1 MVDHAFLEHEGILA
15 FAHRGDHQAGPE
27 NTLSAFE
34 GAVQQGFCYLETDV
48 HCSKDGVL
56 LAFHDDR
63 LDRVTD
69 QQGLIAQTD
78 YALIRQARIRETE
91 QIPRLESLLEAFPDA
106 RFNIDPKSDAAV
118 GPLIDI
124 IRHMDAEQRVCIGS
138 FYGRRLRWVRDA
150 LPGVCTSMARAETT
164 YARFAS
170 LGLPW
175 RSGGAACAQVPVWW
189 NRILVVDSRFVQTM
203 HAQGI
208 PVHVWTVNNIDEMH
222 RLLDL
227 GVDGLMTDYPAKL
240 KSVLLT
246 RGQWHQ
252 PC

>member
-1 MVDHAFLEHEGILA
+1 VAEHAFLEHEGVLA

-69 QQGLIAQTD
+69 RQGLIAQTD
-78 YALIRQARIRETE
+78 YATIRQARIRETE
-91 QIPRLESLLEAFPDA
+91 QIPRLESLLEAFPDT

-124 IRHMDAEQRVCIGS
+124 IRHMDAEQRVCVGS

-175 RSGGAACAQVPVWW
+175 RSGGAACAQVPVRW
-189 NRILVVDSRFVQTM
+189 NGILVVDGRFIQTM
-203 HAQGI
+203 HDRGI
-208 PVHVWTVNNIDEMH
+208 PVHVWTVNEVDEMG

-227 GVDGLMTDYPAKL
+227 GVDGLMTDYPSSL
-240 KSVLLT
+240 KEVLQR
-246 RGQWHQ
+246 RGVW
-252 PC
+252 

>member
-1 MVDHAFLEHEGILA
+1 MVDHAFLEHEGVLA

-106 RFNIDPKSDAAV
+106 RFNIDPKSDTAV

-138 FYGRRLRWVRDA
+138 FYGRRLRWVR
-150 LPGVCTSMARAETT
+150 
-164 YARFAS
+164 
-170 LGLPW
+170 
-175 RSGGAACAQVPVWW
+175 
-189 NRILVVDSRFVQTM
+189 
-203 HAQGI
+203 
-208 PVHVWTVNNIDEMH
+208 
-222 RLLDL
+222 
-227 GVDGLMTDYPAKL
+227 
-240 KSVLLT
+240 
-246 RGQWHQ
+246 
-252 PC
+252 

>member
-1 MVDHAFLEHEGILA
+1 A
-15 FAHRGDHQAGPE
+15 
-27 NTLSAFE
+27 
-34 GAVQQGFCYLETDV
+34 
-48 HCSKDGVL
+48 
-56 LAFHDDR
+56 
-63 LDRVTD
+63 
-69 QQGLIAQTD
+69 
-78 YALIRQARIRETE
+78 
-91 QIPRLESLLEAFPDA
+91 AFPDA

-240 KSVLLT
+240 KSVLLA

>member
-1 MVDHAFLEHEGILA
+1 MAEHAFLEHDGVLA

-78 YALIRQARIRETE
+78 YTVIRQARIRETE
-91 QIPRLESLLEAFPDA
+91 RIPRLESLLEAFPKT
-106 RFNIDPKSDAAV
+106 RFNIDTKSDASV

-124 IRHMDAEQRVCIGS
+124 IRHMNAEQRVCIGS

-164 YARFAS
+164 YARLALS
-170 LGLPW
+170 L
-175 RSGGAACAQVPVWW
+175 
-189 NRILVVDSRFVQTM
+189 I
-203 HAQGI
+203 HI
-208 PVHVWTVNNIDEMH
+208 
-222 RLLDL
+222 
-227 GVDGLMTDYPAKL
+227 
-240 KSVLLT
+240 
-246 RGQWHQ
+246 
-252 PC
+252 

>member
-1 MVDHAFLEHEGILA
+1 MTIDLIG
-15 FAHRGDHQAGPE
+15 
-27 NTLSAFE
+27 
-34 GAVQQGFCYLETDV
+34 
-48 HCSKDGVL
+48 L
-56 LAFHDDR
+56 LINS
-63 LDRVTD
+63 
-69 QQGLIAQTD
+69 LIAQTD
-78 YALIRQARIRETE
+78 YAWIRQARIRETE
-91 QIPRLESLLEAFPDA
+91 QIPRLESLLETFPDT

-124 IRHMDAEQRVCIGS
+124 IRHMDAEQRVGIGS

-189 NRILVVDSRFVQTM
+189 NRILVVDGRFVQTM
-203 HAQGI
+203 HARGI
-208 PVHVWTVNNIDEMH
+208 PVHVWTVNYIDEMH

-227 GVDGLMTDYPAKL
+227 GVEGLMTDYPAKL
-240 KSVLLT
+240 KSDLLS